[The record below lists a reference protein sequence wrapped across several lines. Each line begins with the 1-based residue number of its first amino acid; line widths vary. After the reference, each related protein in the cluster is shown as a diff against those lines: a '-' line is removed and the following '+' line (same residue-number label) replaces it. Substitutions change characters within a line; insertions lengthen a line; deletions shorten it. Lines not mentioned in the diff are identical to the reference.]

1 MKVESRA
8 GGKLRKK
15 NEVFSLVR
23 LNTHADLRLF
33 RRLFFNFC
41 LFCPTK

>member
-23 LNTHADLRLF
+23 LNTHADLRLEEAF
-33 RRLFFNFC
+33 FKFLFVLSN
-41 LFCPTK
+41 